1 MKDMTPEKAT
11 KTYSYFDKTTKQ
23 VCTTLQ
29 IQLLTVFSH
38 LHKNSK
44 DRRVMVSHTF
54 LLTHV
59 SIKSIIR
66 GAIMDN

>member
-1 MKDMTPEKAT
+1 MKYMIPKNLQKPIHISIKHQNKSA
-11 KTYSYFDKTTKQ
+11 
-23 VCTTLQ
+23 TLQ

-38 LHKNSK
+38 PHKNSK

-54 LLTHV
+54 LLIHV

-66 GAIMDN
+66 VAIMYN